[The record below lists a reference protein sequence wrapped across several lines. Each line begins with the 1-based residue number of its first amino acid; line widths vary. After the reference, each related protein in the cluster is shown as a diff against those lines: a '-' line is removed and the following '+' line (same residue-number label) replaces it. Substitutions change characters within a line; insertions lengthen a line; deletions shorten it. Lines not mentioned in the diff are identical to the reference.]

1 MIVEME
7 KPKVIFLDAVGTL
20 FGVRDSVGAVY
31 TKLAAQVGVQADPDA
46 VNTAFFQA
54 FAAAPAM
61 AFPGTHRDQI
71 PQLEF
76 DWWLKIAIQTF
87 QAVGVFKEFSDFSS
101 FFKQLYH
108 YFTTAQ
114 PWFVYPDV
122 KPTLQQWC
130 DRGFQLGVLSNFD
143 SRLYPVLDAL
153 DLAKFFNSV
162 TISTEVGA
170 AKPDPKIFSIALQKY
185 QCFPQEAC
193 HIGDSLK
200 ADYQGAKSAG
210 IPAILINRNEQGKT
224 IPLEPKS
231 ELIECQSLENL
242 PF

>member
-1 MIVEME
+1 M
-7 KPKVIFLDAVGTL
+7 KKTKVIFLDAVGTL

-54 FAAAPAM
+54 FAASPAM
-61 AFPGTHRDQI
+61 AFPDAHRDQI

-76 DWWLKIAIQTF
+76 EWWLQIAVQTF
-87 QAVGVFKEFSDFSS
+87 KTVGVLEEFTDFSS
-101 FFKQLYH
+101 FFQQLYH

-122 KPTLQQWC
+122 KPTLQQWY

-153 DLAKFFNSV
+153 DLAKFFTSV

-170 AKPDPKIFSIALQKY
+170 AKPDPKIFTLALQKY
-185 QCFPQEAC
+185 QCSPQEVC

-224 IPLEPKS
+224 IPYEKES
-231 ELIECQSLENL
+231 EFVECQSLDHL
-242 PF
+242 LF